1 LFSQFYSYIFNICCL
16 IAVCISGM
24 AAVYLWKDYK
34 KNKLRQ
40 FKNFSL
46 GFYFIFLA
54 FFLLSFPKIILF
66 ESFWV
71 QIDFIL
77 VDLSFLVANL
87 FLVPVISVFSEKFT
101 PFWKKVSQFYLS
113 IIPIYTFLNIFFFKE
128 AVPLKIDEILIYWK
142 NGVFWL
148 HSLLWI
154 PLSSGAAA
162 LGICFLFGL
171 KKVGEKEAFF
181 KILSVG
187 IGAILIFVAG
197 MLFWYFKFFTPRLAI
212 LNISGIIGDLG
223 FLLGSIGVRL
233 FKVPREFWV
242 KKII

>member
-1 LFSQFYSYIFNICCL
+1 
-16 IAVCISGM
+16 M
-24 AAVYLWKDYK
+24 AAVYLWKDYE

-142 NGVFWL
+142 NGVFGF
-148 HSLLWI
+148 I
-154 PLSSGAAA
+154 ACCGYP
-162 LGICFLFGL
+162 FLQEQQL
-171 KKVGEKEAFF
+171 
-181 KILSVG
+181 
-187 IGAILIFVAG
+187 
-197 MLFWYFKFFTPRLAI
+197 
-212 LNISGIIGDLG
+212 
-223 FLLGSIGVRL
+223 
-233 FKVPREFWV
+233 
-242 KKII
+242 